1 MEFSLG
7 FTTVR
12 HAHFHMQAN
21 RIDFSLY
28 IFTIVIQSVIHWLA
42 RSLYLLLHAMCVCV
56 GAFFIAFFSAQQ
68 KK

>member
-1 MEFSLG
+1 MKFSLG

-28 IFTIVIQSVIHWLA
+28 IFTIVIQSFIDSHARLLA
-42 RSLYLLLHAMCVCV
+42 RTRYVCVCA
-56 GAFFIAFFSAQQ
+56 GAFFLRS
-68 KK
+68 KKSKLFR